1 MLAKAIEAHGGT
13 DDHRHQLR
21 RDRDLMRPDA
31 RIRPNCSEQELLA
44 AARDGE
50 DAAVSHLLEAHRA
63 DLRSHCTRMLGSRH
77 DGEDALQDAL
87 LRAWRA
93 LPRFQGRSAFRSWLY
108 RIATNACLD
117 LMKRRSKHTLPQV
130 GLEAG
135 QPSPEDSYER
145 REAAELAL
153 VAALESL
160 PPRQR
165 AALILRDVLG
175 FSAKESGRA
184 LETTVASVN
193 GALQRAR
200 RTIEERFP
208 EQGQH
213 AALQS
218 LGDESTRDH
227 AGRFLAAFERGDVEV
242 ILSLLTDEG

>member
-1 MLAKAIEAHGGT
+1 MLANAIEAQERP
-13 DDHRHQLR
+13 DDHRQRLR
-21 RDRDLMRPDA
+21 RDRDLMGTDA

-50 DAAVSHLLEAHRA
+50 DAAVSHLLEAHHA

-117 LMKRRSKHTLPQV
+117 LMKRRSKHALPEV
-130 GLEAG
+130 GLEAS
-135 QPSPEDSYER
+135 QPSPEDSYEG

-153 VAALESL
+153 VAALEHL

-175 FSAKESGRA
+175 FSAKETGRV

-200 RTIEERFP
+200 RTIEQRVP
-208 EQGQH
+208 EPGPGTT
-213 AALQS
+213 LQS

-227 AGRFLAAFERGDVEV
+227 AERFLAAFERGEVDV
-242 ILSLLTDEG
+242 ILSLVTDDG